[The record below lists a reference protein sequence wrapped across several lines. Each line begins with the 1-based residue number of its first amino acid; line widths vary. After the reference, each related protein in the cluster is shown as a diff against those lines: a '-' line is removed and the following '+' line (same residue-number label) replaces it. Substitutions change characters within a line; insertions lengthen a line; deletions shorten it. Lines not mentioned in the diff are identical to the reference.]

1 MRCIKREKM
10 TPKPIWDAI
19 IPINKGFFKYNVKLN
34 LQKFKNLARTTI
46 IDLWEYVIPIWK
58 ISGLFKSIKTKRD
71 IENFIQER
79 SAHVTQTTLYGYLK
93 TRIGVKY
100 IAMMED
106 DRFLES
112 INIAKW
118 NIYTVALADCT
129 FYVFSYLISEK
140 NLKDNNCKEIF
151 LKILERERKNG
162 LSEEIYNNGKSNFL
176 KRFENINFDNYYI
189 NDPFKESGE
198 ALYYWSPIADELK
211 TLDKKIVLN
220 SISLKWGLMKDE
232 LKKRTKDFNFN

>member
-1 MRCIKREKM
+1 M
-10 TPKPIWDAI
+10 
-19 IPINKGFFKYNVKLN
+19 KLN

-140 NLKDNNCKEIF
+140 NLKDNDCKEIF

-176 KRFENINFDNYYI
+176 KRFENINFNNYHI